1 MSLTKLH
8 KFVDLDQLPEELGGQ
23 LPYQHK
29 QWVKNRLVCNP
40 KPLFFFQLNYFRL
53 VISCDNVIRR

>member
-1 MSLTKLH
+1 MSLSKLH

-29 QWVKNRLVCNP
+29 QWVKNRLV
-40 KPLFFFQLNYFRL
+40 RL
-53 VISCDNVIRR
+53 TRNSQSRIIICPAISCLFLIQRN